1 MYSMI
6 FLQQYF
12 FEICLFFVFFCLC
25 LLKYNL
31 LLIFYFLIITVILI
45 LSFFLLSQLS
55 SQQQPTQQRL
65 REVTCL
71 LPFQIKAQLFQSR
84 NSNYPIWS
92 VSYQLNPGSITE
104 ERGIYLNYENGN
116 KNSNYYEPIC
126 NMLLKKK
133 RRQYQISVIVLL

>member
-12 FEICLFFVFFCLC
+12 FEICLFFVFCLC

-31 LLIFYFLIITVILI
+31 LLIFYFLIINII

-71 LPFQIKAQLFQSR
+71 LPFQIKAQLFQPR
-84 NSNYPIWS
+84 NSNYPVWS
-92 VSYQLNPGSITE
+92 VSYQLNPGSITK
-104 ERGIYLNYENGN
+104 ERGIYLNSANGN

-133 RRQYQISVIVLL
+133 RRQYQTSVIVLL